1 MKSQVEELAGTAN
14 ALHQLSF
21 RDDLALE
28 HDEHTA
34 NTLMASAFKEGGVDF
49 PRWKVEIMVE
59 GINHLFQGRCD
70 LKGVHKRSMTKARK
84 ASAGLL
90 ELILADQ
97 PQEAP
102 EHA

>member
-1 MKSQVEELAGTAN
+1 MKSQDEELAGTAN
-14 ALHQLSF
+14 ALRQLSV
-21 RDDLALE
+21 RDDLVRE

-34 NTLMASAFKEGGVDF
+34 NTLMASAFKEGGADF

-59 GINHLFQGRCD
+59 GINHLYQGRCD
-70 LKGVHKRSMTKARK
+70 LEGMHKRSMAKARK
-84 ASAGLL
+84 ASRGML
-90 ELILADQ
+90 ELILAEQ